1 MKRISRISSLLVV
14 LSIFSV
20 QIAMGASPLSRQYEW
35 NEYNRR
41 FYYTLDP
48 GEEITDSI
56 IIQNTSEVKEYLAI
70 GPTDAVMTAEGSFA
84 LKRSSETQVGIGI
97 WAQPEVILLL

>member
-20 QIAMGASPLSRQYEW
+20 QIAMGASLYPGSM
-35 NEYNRR
+35 NGTNTTGA
-41 FYYTLDP
+41 FTYTLDP

-97 WAQPEVILLL
+97 WAQPE